1 MHVYICT
8 YMTIYAHPK
17 FITLITKKWLLAK
30 EQRN

>member
-1 MHVYICT
+1 MYIYDYICT
-8 YMTIYAHPK
+8 HPK